1 MSKWSSNSWRSRGPR
16 KSTQWWKLKEIVLLS
31 PAVIE
36 FNRGLSLRSWIA
48 NQLRSLKAH
57 VGWLVGVLFPSSC
70 LRRGTHPIAIKLI
83 QLERLGLPVYS
94 FQRWYF
100 QFWSTIKYFPPWER
114 FFTSTC
120 SPKVTGRS
128 FDWAQYVRE
137 SFGCF
142 VFLYFA
148 IWYGAF
154 AICHLAA
161 VQRWQFFVCS
171 FVFLLLYVFIVL
183 YFVIYCGAFAFCIL
197 HFAFVQWWQWLSFS
211 HMFLFLFCVFVCLYF
226 CILPSIVMHL
236 GAVQRWQWLKCIFSF
251 CHLFLRLFFCILF
264 LFCIFHLVAC
274 KSWKW
279 STLTNC
285 FSTDQ
290 FCCCHMCIALF
301 LSFVLLSCCCFAFFN
316 FAFGIWQLSSGD
328 ND

>member
-183 YFVIYCGAFAFCIL
+183 YFVIYCGASAFYNL
-197 HFAFVQWWQWLSFS
+197 HLSSGDNDSVFLICSFFCFVSL
-211 HMFLFLFCVFVCLYF
+211 FVCIFVF
-226 CILPSIVMHL
+226 CHLLWCIWHL

-251 CHLFLRLFFCILF
+251 CHLFLRLFFLHFIFVLHFSFGSLQKLKVVNFDKLF
-264 LFCIFHLVAC
+264 LHWSVLLLSYVYCTFFVICSFVMLLFCIF
-274 KSWKW
+274 
-279 STLTNC
+279 
-285 FSTDQ
+285 
-290 FCCCHMCIALF
+290 
-301 LSFVLLSCCCFAFFN
+301 
-316 FAFGIWQLSSGD
+316 
-328 ND
+328 

>member
-1 MSKWSSNSWRSRGPR
+1 MKVQRAEKVHTVMEAERNSFIVTRCHWIQQGIESE
-16 KSTQWWKLKEIVLLS
+16 KLNCES
-31 PAVIE
+31 
-36 FNRGLSLRSWIA
+36 IA

-100 QFWSTIKYFPPWER
+100 QFWSTIKYFSPWER

-183 YFVIYCGAFAFCIL
+183 YFVIYCGAFAFCICPVVTMTQ
-197 HFAFVQWWQWLSFS
+197 FFSYVPFFVLCLC
-211 HMFLFLFCVFVCLYF
+211 LFVFLYF
-226 CILPSIVMHL
+226 AIYC
-236 GAVQRWQWLKCIFSF
+236 
-251 CHLFLRLFFCILF
+251 
-264 LFCIFHLVAC
+264 
-274 KSWKW
+274 
-279 STLTNC
+279 
-285 FSTDQ
+285 D
-290 FCCCHMCIALF
+290 
-301 LSFVLLSCCCFAFFN
+301 
-316 FAFGIWQLSSGD
+316 AFGIWELSSGD

>member
-1 MSKWSSNSWRSRGPR
+1 M
-16 KSTQWWKLKEIVLLS
+16 L
-31 PAVIE
+31 
-36 FNRGLSLRSWIA
+36 
-48 NQLRSLKAH
+48 

-183 YFVIYCGAFAFCIL
+183 YFVIYCGAFSFYIL
-197 HFAFVQWWQWLSFS
+197 H
-211 HMFLFLFCVFVCLYF
+211 
-226 CILPSIVMHL
+226 
-236 GAVQRWQWLKCIFSF
+236 
-251 CHLFLRLFFCILF
+251 
-264 LFCIFHLVAC
+264 
-274 KSWKW
+274 
-279 STLTNC
+279 
-285 FSTDQ
+285 
-290 FCCCHMCIALF
+290 
-301 LSFVLLSCCCFAFFN
+301 
-316 FAFGIWQLSSGD
+316 LSSGD
-328 ND
+328 NDSVFLICSFFCFVSLFVCIFVFCHLLWCIWELSSGDND